1 LALSAI
7 PLVIRPLRCK
17 PPAQALSLATGA
29 VKNGT
34 ATLSYCDEFARIPI
48 WAQEA
53 ILPIFGMKLRSRAVL
68 RHFTHRAAGRAHSS
82 CRLPLVP
89 GGRLT

>member
-1 LALSAI
+1 LALSAV
-7 PLVIRPLRCK
+7 PLVIAPLRCK
-17 PPAQALSLATGA
+17 RPTQAWSLATGA

-53 ILPIFGMKLRSRAVL
+53 ISAIFGMKLRSSILL
-68 RHFTHRAAGRAHSS
+68 RHFTHRAAGHAHSS
-82 CRLPLVP
+82 CRLPLVR
-89 GGRLT
+89 GERLT